1 MKKKLK
7 ERYDTKPN
15 QDVLETN
22 ASNPIRVILIGG
34 VGWLDRW

>member
-7 ERYDTKPN
+7 EKYDAKPG

-22 ASNPIRVILIGG
+22 ASDPIVVNQIGDAGG
-34 VGWLDRW
+34 VG

>member
-7 ERYDTKPN
+7 EKYDAKPI

-22 ASNPIRVILIGG
+22 TSDPIRVILIGDAG
-34 VGWLDRW
+34 GAG

>member
-7 ERYDTKPN
+7 EKYDVKPS

-22 ASNPIRVILIGG
+22 ASDPIGIILIWDAG
-34 VGWLDRW
+34 DTE